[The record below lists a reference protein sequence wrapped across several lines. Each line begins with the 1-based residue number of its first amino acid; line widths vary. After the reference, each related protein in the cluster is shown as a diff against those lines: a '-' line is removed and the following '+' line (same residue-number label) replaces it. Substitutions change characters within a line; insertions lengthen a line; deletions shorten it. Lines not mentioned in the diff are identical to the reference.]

1 MRKERRFVG
10 VALSFVL
17 LASVFIVSRST
28 VEVVENVK
36 QAQDTIVPDIYP
48 ILHSTYNDDEQEAIR
63 NEIFYGE
70 IELLA
75 QLIQAEAG
83 NQDELGKRY
92 VADVV
97 LNRVDSK
104 DFPDTIEDVIFQ
116 MNPVQFSCVIDGNF
130 DKASWTVTE
139 ECYTVAL
146 EEVEERQNSEILYF
160 SSTKY
165 ISGTPMFKYGNHYF
179 SK

>member
-1 MRKERRFVG
+1 MLG
-10 VALSFVL
+10 IILSCAL
-17 LASVFIVSRST
+17 LADVISVSINVSQT
-28 VEVVENVK
+28 TENVE
-36 QAQDTIVPDIYP
+36 QAQDTIVPEIFP
-48 ILHSTYNDDEQEAIR
+48 ILHSTYDKDEQEAIR
-63 NEIFYGE
+63 DEIFYGE

-83 NQDELGKRY
+83 NQDEMGKRY

-160 SSTKY
+160 SSIDY
-165 ISGTPMFKYGNHYF
+165 VSSTPMFKHGNHYF